1 MTQNVQ
7 EFNPKW
13 NNWLSSSNLL
23 TFTTYF
29 GRFGRNGTK
38 SITIFKLAILIY
50 IEKLNVRLLV
60 KLWKTN
66 YKP

>member
-38 SITIFKLAILIY
+38 SITIFKLAILIH
-50 IEKLNVRLLV
+50 IVKLNVRLLV

>member
-50 IEKLNVRLLV
+50 IVKLDVRLLV